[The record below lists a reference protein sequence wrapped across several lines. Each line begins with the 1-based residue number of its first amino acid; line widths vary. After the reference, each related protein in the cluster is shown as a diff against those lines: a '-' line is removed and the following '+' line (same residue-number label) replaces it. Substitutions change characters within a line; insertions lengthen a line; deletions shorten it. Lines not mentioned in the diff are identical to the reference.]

1 MSRGRSKVSGEQSLT
16 SRFERFS
23 KSISIRKAFIKH
35 PVQIVIATLGKI
47 GKALC

>member
-1 MSRGRSKVSGEQSLT
+1 VSGEQSLT
-16 SRFERFS
+16 SCFERFS
-23 KSISIRKAFIKH
+23 KSISKHKAFIKH